1 MVFVYNSAITKKDNP
16 MFWQEDIK
24 EEHFTLP
31 KTIQDAVFSIR
42 SKVLPMDHAYLL
54 SQGLLKHLPWLA
66 EVNAGVFDI
75 SVADGNG
82 WEQDESGLYY
92 PSKRSKLNIRVPQE
106 KLADIQELTG
116 KTLDLG
122 EYSIDIV
129 KSLESKLMSDMQIVF
144 SKRVVCDKDSS
155 EEEFLQTAFNQLQ
168 ALNIQPKKMMA
179 GLQRNIHTPNGIIHT
194 RSLMVANLRK
204 VESVTLQE
212 QGIGEHRLLGCGL
225 FLPQKGIES
234 VDAV

>member
-1 MVFVYNSAITKKDNP
+1 

-31 KTIQDAVFSIR
+31 QTIQDAVFNIHA
-42 SKVLPMDHAYLL
+42 KILPIDHAYLL
-54 SQGLLKHLPWLA
+54 SQALLKHLPWLQ
-66 EVNAGVFDI
+66 EVNAGIFDI

-82 WEQDESGLYY
+82 WKQDFESGFYY

-106 KLADIQELTG
+106 KLEDIATLVG

-122 EYSIDIV
+122 DYQIKIV
-129 KSLESKLMSDMQIVF
+129 KMLKPKLMSDMQIVF
-144 SKRVVCDKDSS
+144 AKYVACDENTS
-155 EEEFLQTAFNQLQ
+155 EEQFLQTSHAQLQ
-168 ALNIQPKKMMA
+168 ALGIQPKKMMA
-179 GLQRNIHTPNGIIHT
+179 GLQRNISTPNSIIHT
-194 RSLMVANLRK
+194 RSLMVADLRK

-225 FLPQKGIES
+225 FLPQKGIDS
-234 VDAV
+234 VDSSS

>member
-1 MVFVYNSAITKKDNP
+1 

-31 KTIQDAVFSIR
+31 ETIQDAVFSIR
-42 SKVLPMDHAYLL
+42 AKVLPMDHAYLL

-66 EVNAGVFDI
+66 EVNAGIFDI

-106 KLADIQELTG
+106 KLEIVRKLAG

-122 EYSIDIV
+122 DYSVNIIKALD
-129 KSLESKLMSDMQIVF
+129 SKLMSNMQIVF
-144 SKRVVCDKDSS
+144 AKHVACDKSAS
-155 EEEFLQTAFNQLQ
+155 EEEFLQVAFTQLQ
-168 ALNIQPKKMMA
+168 ALGIQPKKMMA
-179 GLQRNIHTPNGIIHT
+179 GLQRSITTPDGTIHT
-194 RSLMVANLRK
+194 RSLMVADMRK

>member
-1 MVFVYNSAITKKDNP
+1 

-31 KTIQDAVFSIR
+31 ETIQDAVFTIR
-42 SKVLPMDHAYLL
+42 AKVLPMDHAYLL
-54 SQGLLKHLPWLA
+54 SQTLLKHLPWLV
-66 EVNAGVFDI
+66 EVNAGIFDI

-82 WEQDESGLYY
+82 WEQGESGFYY
-92 PSKRSKLNIRVPQE
+92 PSKRSKLSIRMPQE
-106 KLADIQELTG
+106 KLESAQILVG

-122 EYSIDIV
+122 EYNIDIV
-129 KSLESKLMSDMQIVF
+129 KSLKPKLMSDMQIVF
-144 SKRVVCDKDSS
+144 SRHVACDESVS
-155 EEEFLQTAFNQLQ
+155 EEQFLQTAFAQLQ
-168 ALNIQPKKMMA
+168 ALGIQPKKMMA
-179 GLQRNIHTPNGIIHT
+179 GLQKSISTPNGVIHT
-194 RSLMVANLRK
+194 RSLMIANLRK
-204 VESVTLQE
+204 AESVALQE

>member
-1 MVFVYNSAITKKDNP
+1 

-31 KTIQDAVFSIR
+31 ETIQDAVFSIR
-42 SKVLPMDHAYLL
+42 AKVLPMDHAYLL

-66 EVNAGVFDI
+66 EVNAGIFDI

-106 KLADIQELTG
+106 KLEIVRKLAG

-122 EYSIDIV
+122 DYSVDII
-129 KSLESKLMSDMQIVF
+129 KALDSKLMSNMQIVF
-144 SKRVVCDKDSS
+144 AKHVACDKSAS
-155 EEEFLQTAFNQLQ
+155 EEEFLQVAFTQLQ
-168 ALNIQPKKMMA
+168 VLGIQPKKMMA
-179 GLQRNIHTPNGIIHT
+179 GLQRSITTPDGTIHT
-194 RSLMVANLRK
+194 RSLMVADMRK